1 MIFNQLGFNV
11 DPHVLNRRE
20 KILVCSPTVERERF
34 DLHSCLAGRETIF
47 KGSNPP
53 GRQRERDKERGTGRG
68 VGKLMFDLQSTCIS
82 FDVIALNFCFSGN
95 VWFDDDCE
103 FVIERVYRFLDSCLL
118 ICESSFGRVL
128 LP

>member
-20 KILVCSPTVERERF
+20 KILVCSLTVERERF

-47 KGSNPP
+47 KGSNSP

-68 VGKLMFDLQSTCIS
+68 VGNLMFDFLIFASVGTFGLMMI
-82 FDVIALNFCFSGN
+82 VNWLLNESI
-95 VWFDDDCE
+95 V
-103 FVIERVYRFLDSCLL
+103 FLILA
-118 ICESSFGRVL
+118 F
-128 LP
+128 